1 MALTLTIVGAV
12 LLTVAVI
19 VISRWGADDHQEDLN
34 THAASDAGDHVTTS
48 PDDLTPKT
56 DRPAGPEAEAMGAE
70 TGHPTPQQ
78 DR

>member
-12 LLTVAVI
+12 LLTLAVV
-19 VISRWGADDHQEDLN
+19 VISRRGADDHQEDLN
-34 THAASDAGDHVTTS
+34 THAGPDADDRVSTS
-48 PDDLTPKT
+48 PADRTPKT

-70 TGHPTPQQ
+70 TGHATPQQ